1 MVINERCINILSVLN
16 ETNEFTLKKLSE
28 NFNVHTR
35 TIRYDIDNIN
45 YILKMYKLDTIKK
58 CEKGVLSVNLKN
70 NEINK
75 IINDFSGMFAENRKR
90 YLKLKLFSKEIIN
103 LTKEAEYLNTSRT
116 TLKKDLMVIKDE
128 LLKNCIEIKELPSKG
143 IKVVGDEEVIVEV
156 LEKEIYEIIEK
167 QFINLPNLI
176 KDIVGK
182 IVGDIAP
189 DILKSRVKEVL
200 GNNYNI
206 NYYNKVFCKL
216 SAINTRHKLEKK
228 VKRYNTEEITEF
240 ILCELGEEFIKKVV
254 GENKKRNNKKDK
266 MTEIKD
272 VLKDVIA
279 ELDLDNGEDLME
291 NLLLEISEVKERL
304 PIPEKICDT
313 NFYKEFSEKI
323 RDTALMKKDVQS
335 IFYIIYSNLLL
346 KNYSYFNN
354 MKILFISDE
363 IDSVKNIILNK
374 LNSMFGFEEI
384 DKVSSHIFEI
394 FGCEKEYDLIITS
407 GNINEVLETPV
418 YRINRFPLE
427 SNLLDLKFFILKNMN
442 IK

>member
-16 ETNEFTLKKLSE
+16 ETNEFTLKRLSE

-58 CEKGVLSVNLKN
+58 CEKGVFTVNLKN

-75 IINDFSGMFAENRKR
+75 IINDFSGMFSENRRR
-90 YLKLKLFSKEIIN
+90 YLKLKLFSKEIVN

-116 TLKKDLMVIKDE
+116 TLKKDLMIIKE
-128 LLKNCIEIKELPSKG
+128 EFFEKSVEIKELPSKG
-143 IKVVGDEEVIVEV
+143 IKISGNEELIVRV
-156 LEKEIYEIIEK
+156 LEKEIFEIIEK

-176 KDIVGK
+176 KNMIGK
-182 IVGDIAP
+182 IVGDISP
-189 DILKSRVKEVL
+189 DILRNRVREIL
-200 GNNYNI
+200 GENYNI

-216 SAINTRHKLEKK
+216 AAVNTRHKLEKK
-228 VKRYNTEEITEF
+228 IKKYNTEEITEF

-254 GENKKRNNKKDK
+254 GENRNKKKDK
-266 MTEIKD
+266 IVEIKD
-272 VLKDVIA
+272 VLKEVVA
-279 ELDLDNGEDLME
+279 ELELDDEENLIE
-291 NLLLEISEVKERL
+291 NLLLEINEVRERL
-304 PIPEKICDT
+304 PIPEKICET
-313 NFYKEFSEKI
+313 SFYKEFSEKI
-323 RDTALMKKDVQS
+323 KETELIKKDIQS
-335 IFYIIYSNLLL
+335 IFYIIYNNLLL
-346 KNYSYFNN
+346 KNYEAFKS
-354 MKILFISDE
+354 MKILFVSDE
-363 IDSVKNIILNK
+363 VDSVKDIILNK
-374 LNSMFGFEEI
+374 LKIMFNFQEI

-407 GNINEVLETPV
+407 GNINEILETPV

-427 SNLLDLKFFILKNMN
+427 SNLLDLKFFILKN